1 MSRLSACC
9 FMVSTRPEGLCSS
22 CVKRFPHPPSGKKY
36 DAGNGQDIRP
46 GHQVEVEENS
56 GRIIVS
62 DSNRRSDEEAAGTE
76 E

>member
-1 MSRLSACC
+1 MLFHGFNKAGGPVQ
-9 FMVSTRPEGLCSS
+9 FMCEAISTS
-22 CVKRFPHPPSGKKY
+22 PSGKKY

-62 DSNRRSDEEAAGTE
+62 DSNRRPE
-76 E
+76 